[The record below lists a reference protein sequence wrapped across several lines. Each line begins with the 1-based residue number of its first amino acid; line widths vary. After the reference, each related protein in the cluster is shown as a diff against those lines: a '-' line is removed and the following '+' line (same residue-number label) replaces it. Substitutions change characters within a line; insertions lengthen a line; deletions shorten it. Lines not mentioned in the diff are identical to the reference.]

1 MKITEVAE
9 TAEHETV
16 RVPDARAVPEGAAA
30 PGELATPG
38 GGAEGQTQSELTV
51 TTASGATVPPGRQW
65 TLTTVGGHVTSGYLP
80 GWAEEDPSANGVPL
94 ERLAVRLDDI
104 CHRAPFEGQ
113 TLRLAPGGYGPGEET
128 PVFAGHIECRPDP
141 DEGRPALPV
150 AHVHLIHDVWAPAL
164 DPAALSDFAA
174 TLRAQADRLEQDV
187 LPRLVAYRED
197 WTEHHALS

>member
-1 MKITEVAE
+1 VKITE
-9 TAEHETV
+9 TAEHESV
-16 RVPDARAVPEGAAA
+16 RVPGVRAVPEGAAA
-30 PGELATPG
+30 PGALAASEG
-38 GGAEGQTQSELTV
+38 CAEAEALSASTV
-51 TTASGATVPPGRQW
+51 TPASGAILPPGRQW

-94 ERLAVRLDDI
+94 DRLAVRLDDI

-113 TLRLAPGGYGPGEET
+113 TLRLATGGYGPGEET

-174 TLRAQADRLEQDV
+174 TLRAQADRLEHEV
-187 LPRLVAYRED
+187 LPRLIAYRED
-197 WTEHHALS
+197 WTEHHGA